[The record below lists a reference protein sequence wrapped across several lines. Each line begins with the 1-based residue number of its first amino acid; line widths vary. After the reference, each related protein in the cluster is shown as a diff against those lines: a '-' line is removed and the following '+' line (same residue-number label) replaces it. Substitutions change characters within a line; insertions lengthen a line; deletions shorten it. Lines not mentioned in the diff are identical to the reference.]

1 MLYKKKFQQNQVEPE
16 KETLDL
22 ENMTHF
28 EAFRTNFE
36 IERSDCCW
44 FLGDYYLR
52 PEKMRL
58 QKKYTIC
65 LQFHIIV
72 LFRVL
77 ESSLILF
84 RQVTMWSQLTKLP
97 KEIYLPRVVYL

>member
-1 MLYKKKFQQNQVEPE
+1 MLYKKFQQNRVEPE

-28 EAFRTNFE
+28 EAFRTNSK

-65 LQFHIIV
+65 LQFHII
-72 LFRVL
+72 LLLRVL
-77 ESSLILF
+77 EA
-84 RQVTMWSQLTKLP
+84 RMYCYQNHP
-97 KEIYLPRVVYL
+97 P

>member
-1 MLYKKKFQQNQVEPE
+1 
-16 KETLDL
+16 
-22 ENMTHF
+22 MTHF
-28 EAFRTNFE
+28 EAFRTNSK

-65 LQFHIIV
+65 LQTHIIV

-77 ESSLILF
+77 DKPEGIVTTTILPDF
-84 RQVTMWSQLTKLP
+84 IQAGHDVVTTNKVTKRNLFTTHC
-97 KEIYLPRVVYL
+97 VVYL